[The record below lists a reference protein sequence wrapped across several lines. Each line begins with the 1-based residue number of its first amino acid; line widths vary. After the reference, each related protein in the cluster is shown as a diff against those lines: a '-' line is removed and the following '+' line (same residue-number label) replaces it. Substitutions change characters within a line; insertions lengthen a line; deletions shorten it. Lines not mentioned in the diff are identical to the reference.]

1 MITDGTVASTV
12 PAGTVDTITWVETLE
27 YFILAGLIVGA
38 FQIAFRYA
46 RPRRVWQVAIVLI
59 FMGAAIAIWSN
70 QRAFTARTPY
80 PFAPMVIVPALVAG
94 GISQL
99 GTTAK
104 WPWPVTTIV
113 AGAAG
118 LIAVIP
124 MWFLGCA
131 LAGIFRLSGC
141 HM

>member
-1 MITDGTVASTV
+1 M
-12 PAGTVDTITWVETLE
+12 ETLE
-27 YFILAGLIVGA
+27 LLIVAGVIVGA

-46 RPRRVWQVAIVLI
+46 RPRRVWPVAIVLI
-59 FMGAAIAIWSN
+59 LVGAAIAISFH
-70 QRAFTARTPY
+70 QREFATRTP
-80 PFAPMVIVPALVAG
+80 FALLVIVPALAAG
-94 GISQL
+94 AVSQL

-124 MWFLGCA
+124 MWFASCRLAAAFHVPGC
-131 LAGIFRLSGC
+131 FF
-141 HM
+141 